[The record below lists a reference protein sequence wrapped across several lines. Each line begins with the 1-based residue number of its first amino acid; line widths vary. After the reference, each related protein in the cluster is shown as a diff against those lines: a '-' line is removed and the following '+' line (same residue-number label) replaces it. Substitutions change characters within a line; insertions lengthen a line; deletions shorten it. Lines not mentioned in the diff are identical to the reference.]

1 MRLFVNIRQ
10 TFRALLTAAREPEAQ
25 GALTLALSLIL
36 IATVFYWLVERWSLL
51 DSAYFSVVTIATVG
65 YGDFAPK
72 TALGKAFTIA
82 YIFAGIGVFVAAVT
96 AIAHAALH
104 SEALPR
110 SPDASS
116 DKDVRR

>member
-1 MRLFVNIRQ
+1 MSLNGPEEKIMRLVVNIRR

-25 GALTLALSLIL
+25 GALTLALSL
-36 IATVFYWLVERWSLL
+36 
-51 DSAYFSVVTIATVG
+51 IATVG

-104 SEALPR
+104 SEALPG